1 MIPMHKILVVKKK
14 YDWSSTSLSYKMY
27 VNLIRTIVKIFKE
40 LKTIGN
46 NLDFKFQYYNL
57 MDDHEP
63 FLRF

>member
-1 MIPMHKILVVKKK
+1 M
-14 YDWSSTSLSYKMY
+14 
-27 VNLIRTIVKIFKE
+27 IRTIVKIFKE